1 MRQLIKPENT
11 MQKTSFRKHRVER
24 FSTQQVTRQRKE
36 RQPKTVIL
44 FNKPYDVLPQFTDEA
59 GRSTLKDFIPVA
71 GVYAAGRL
79 DRDSEGLLVL
89 TNDGALQAKLTQPG
103 KRTGKIYYVQV
114 EGEPTPEALT
124 ALRDGVTLNDGPTL
138 PAGVELVEEPVWLWP
153 RNPPIRERKSIPT
166 RWLKITLY
174 EGRNR
179 RAPDDRPR
187 RLPHP
192 AADPLRHGRLYPRR
206 TGQRR
211 LAQSRIT
218 EKGKAMFKPHV
229 TVACVVHARDKFL
242 IVEETINGK
251 ALWNQPA
258 GHLEANE
265 TLLQAAEREL
275 WEETGIRATPQHF
288 IRMHQWLAPD
298 NTPFLR
304 FLFAIELSDLCATEP
319 HDSDIDR
326 CLWLSAEEIL
336 NAPNLR
342 SPLVAESIRCY
353 LQDPRQPLSLIG
365 AFNWPFTGGE

>member
-79 DRDSEGLLVL
+79 DRDSEGLL
-89 TNDGALQAKLTQPG
+89 
-103 KRTGKIYYVQV
+103 
-114 EGEPTPEALT
+114 ALT

-179 RAPDDRPR
+179 QVR
-187 RLPHP
+187 RMTAHVGFPT
-192 AADPLRHGRLYPRR
+192 LRLIRYAMGGYTLD
-206 TGQRR
+206 G
-211 LAQSRIT
+211 LANGDWR
-218 EKGKAMFKPHV
+218 KA
-229 TVACVVHARDKFL
+229 
-242 IVEETINGK
+242 E
-251 ALWNQPA
+251 
-258 GHLEANE
+258 
-265 TLLQAAEREL
+265 
-275 WEETGIRATPQHF
+275 
-288 IRMHQWLAPD
+288 
-298 NTPFLR
+298 
-304 FLFAIELSDLCATEP
+304 
-319 HDSDIDR
+319 
-326 CLWLSAEEIL
+326 
-336 NAPNLR
+336 
-342 SPLVAESIRCY
+342 
-353 LQDPRQPLSLIG
+353 
-365 AFNWPFTGGE
+365 